1 MRLAFLPDKDVGRA
15 WFALQKLHQL
25 FETYRSVC
33 TVAFRVIPKV
43 RHRTSPAPKE
53 MATSACRLSRPVA
66 VLQGLSMIAARLH
79 HQFSCGGGRK
89 RPPRSFRTTPATTQ
103 MIQSTKRPMI
113 NLNICVLPIRIFLK
127 ISPLR
132 SLDQPYTPSA

>member
-79 HQFSCGGGRK
+79 HQF
-89 RPPRSFRTTPATTQ
+89 PAAAAGNDHPEAFQ
-103 MIQSTKRPMI
+103 LFQRHNQETK
-113 NLNICVLPIRIFLK
+113 
-127 ISPLR
+127 
-132 SLDQPYTPSA
+132 QPK